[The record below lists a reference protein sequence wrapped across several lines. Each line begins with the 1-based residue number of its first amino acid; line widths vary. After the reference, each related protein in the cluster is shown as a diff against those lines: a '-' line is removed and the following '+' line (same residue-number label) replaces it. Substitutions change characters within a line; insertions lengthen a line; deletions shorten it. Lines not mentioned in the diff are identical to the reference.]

1 MAERRGAEFWR
12 EHLECW
18 GRSGLTQGEYCARN
32 EINLKAF
39 ERWRGKQLKGK
50 VAATPE
56 LTLVPVKVGGA
67 APSET
72 IRIHSPSGWR
82 IELTGASEAKLAALL
97 RALP

>member
-12 EHLECW
+12 EHLERW
-18 GRSGLTQGEYCARN
+18 GRSGLTQSEYCAQN
-32 EINLKAF
+32 EISLKALG
-39 ERWRGKQLKGK
+39 RWRSKQLKGE

-72 IRIHSPSGWR
+72 VRIHSPSGWR
-82 IELTGASEAKLAALL
+82 IELTGASESKLAAVL